1 MCVKTKSR
9 FLLFVLLLLFVSHR
23 TCFSIVGDTLLVGQ
37 SLPASETLISQ
48 NGTFELGFFKP
59 GTSVNIYLG
68 IWYKNFEDKA
78 TVWVANRESP
88 SNDPAS
94 SKLELSADGNLVLLM
109 NSTKTVWSTA
119 LASSMSNTST
129 AEAVLLDDG
138 NFVVRDGSNPST
150 IYWQSFDYP
159 TDTWLPG
166 GKLGINKHTGQV
178 QRLISWKNAEDPAPG
193 MFSYGMDPNG
203 SSQFFIEWNRSH
215 RYWSSGDWDGEIFAL
230 VPEMRL
236 NNILKFSHVSNE
248 NESYFT
254 YSLYNTSYLS
264 RFVIGVS
271 GQMQQLGWMEGK
283 WEWFLFWSQPKDQAG
298 VYGLCGA
305 FGVLHEN
312 SSSYNC
318 KCLQGSKPLVQNDWS
333 SGCVRKSP
341 LQCENKRSV
350 GKEDGFLKISNLTL
364 PANSKTYQKESA
376 ERCRLDCL
384 EICSCVAYAYNNNS
398 GCSLWEGDLINLQQN
413 SEVADDRAG
422 AEIYIRLAAS
432 ELELQIGNGSTRTG
446 NIKRTIRTTL
456 AVAILTTLITFG
468 LFMYFRCLRKGKLVH
483 RGKEY
488 TGHDLLLFDFDTDPS
503 STSKESSSVD
513 KRKNRWSKNMELPLF
528 SYESVSVAT
537 GQFSDK
543 LGEGGFGPVYKGKLP
558 TGLEIAV
565 KRLSE
570 RSGQG
575 LEEFRNETIL
585 IAKLQH
591 RNLVRLLG
599 SCIERD
605 EKMLIYEYMPNKSL
619 DFFLFDANRGQILDW
634 GTRIR
639 IIEGIAQGLL
649 YLHRYS
655 RLRIIHRDLKPSNIL
670 LDSEMNPK
678 ISDFGMARIFGGNE
692 TQANTKR
699 IVGTYGYMSPEYVME
714 GLFSI
719 KSDVFSFG
727 VLVLEI
733 VSGRK
738 NTSFYHSDSLN
749 LLGHAWKLW
758 NSNKALDLM
767 DPSLGDPP
775 STATL
780 LRFINIGLLCVQES
794 PADRPTMSDV
804 ISMIVNEHVALPEP
818 KQPAF
823 VAGRNVAEQRPLMRS
838 SGVPSANNMTITAI
852 DGR

>member
-1 MCVKTKSR
+1 MCVKTKPR

-37 SLPASETLISQ
+37 SLSASQTLISQ

-59 GTSVNIYLG
+59 GASLSIYLG
-68 IWYKNFEDKA
+68 IWYKNFENK
-78 TVWVANRESP
+78 TIVWVANRESP
-88 SNDPAS
+88 SDPAS
-94 SKLELSADGNLVLLM
+94 SKLELSADGNLVLLT
-109 NSTKTVWSTA
+109 NVTNTIWSTA
-119 LASSMSNTST
+119 PASSMSNTST

-138 NFVVRDGSNPST
+138 NFVVRDGSNPPT

-178 QRLISWKNAEDPAPG
+178 QRLISWKNSEDPAPG
-193 MFSYGMDPNG
+193 MFSFGIDPNG
-203 SSQFFIEWNRSH
+203 SSQLFIEWNRSH
-215 RYWSSGDWDGEIFAL
+215 RYWSSGVWDGKIFTL
-230 VPEMRL
+230 LPTMRL
-236 NNILKFSHVSNE
+236 NYIFNYSYVSNE

-254 YSLYNTSYLS
+254 FSVYNTSILS
-264 RFVIGVS
+264 RSVIDVP
-271 GQMQQLGWMEGK
+271 GQMQQFARLGDPS
-283 WEWFLFWSQPKDQAG
+283 WFRFWSLPAQAE

-305 FGVLHEN
+305 FGVMNEN
-312 SSSYNC
+312 SSSHYC
-318 KCLQGSKPLVQNDWS
+318 ECLVGFKPLVQNDWS
-333 SGCVRKSP
+333 SGCIRKFP
-341 LQCENKRSV
+341 LQCQNKKSI
-350 GKEDGFLKISNLTL
+350 GKQDGFLKMSILTL
-364 PANSKTYQKESA
+364 PANSKTYQKVSA
-376 ERCRLDCL
+376 ERCRLYCM
-384 EICSCVAYAYNNNS
+384 EICSCMAYADNNNS
-398 GCSLWEGDLINLQQN
+398 GCLLWEGDLVNLKQ
-413 SEVADDRAG
+413 SAIAAGRVIG

-432 ELELQIGNGSTRTG
+432 ELELQIGSGSIRTG
-446 NIKRTIRTTL
+446 NIKWKIRTTL
-456 AVAILTTLITFG
+456 AVAIPTTLITLG
-468 LFMYFRCLRKGKLVH
+468 LFMYFRCLCKGKFKH
-483 RGKEY
+483 KGKEY

-503 STSKESSSVD
+503 STNKESSSVD

-599 SCIERD
+599 SCIERN

-619 DFFLFDANRGQILDW
+619 DFLLFDANRGQILDW
-634 GTRIR
+634 GTRVR
-639 IIEGIAQGLL
+639 IIEGIAEGLL

-692 TQANTKR
+692 TQANTNR
-699 IVGTYGYMSPEYVME
+699 IVGTYGYMSPEYAME

-758 NSNKALDLM
+758 NSNKASDLM

-780 LRFINIGLLCVQES
+780 LRYINIGLLCVQES

-823 VAGRNVAEQRPLMRS
+823 VAGRNMAEQRPLMRS
-838 SGVPSANNMTITAI
+838 SANNMTITAI

>member
-1 MCVKTKSR
+1 MCVKTKPR

-23 TCFSIVGDTLLVGQ
+23 TCFSIVDDTLLVGE
-37 SLPASETLISQ
+37 SLSARETLISQ
-48 NGTFELGFFKP
+48 NGTFELGFFQP

-68 IWYKNFEDKA
+68 IWYKNFENKMI
-78 TVWVANRESP
+78 VWVANRESP

-94 SKLELSADGNLVLLM
+94 SKLELSADGNLVLLT
-109 NSTKTVWSTA
+109 NFSKTIWSTA

-178 QRLISWKNAEDPAPG
+178 RRLISWKNSEDPAPG
-193 MFSYGMDPNG
+193 MFSMGIDPTG
-203 SSQFFIEWNRSH
+203 SGQFFIEWNRSH
-215 RYWSSGDWDGEIFAL
+215 WYWSSGHWDGEIFAL
-230 VPEMRL
+230 VPELRS
-236 NNILKFSHVSNE
+236 NYIFNFSYVSNE
-248 NESYFT
+248 NESYLT
-254 YSLYNTSYLS
+254 YYLYNTSLPS
-264 RFVIGVS
+264 RFVIAVS
-271 GQMQQLGWMEGK
+271 GHIQQLSWMQDSYWG
-283 WEWFLFWSQPKDQAG
+283 WFLFWSQPKVQAD
-298 VYGLCGA
+298 VYGFCGA
-305 FGVLHEN
+305 FGVFNEN
-312 SSSYNC
+312 ISSFC
-318 KCLQGSKPLVQNDWS
+318 ECLYGFKPSVQNDWS

-341 LQCENKRSV
+341 LQCQNKRSV

-364 PANSKTYQKESA
+364 PANSKTYQKVSA
-376 ERCRLDCL
+376 ERCRLDCM
-384 EICSCVAYAYNNNS
+384 EICSCVAYADNNNS

-413 SEVADDRAG
+413 SGVADGRAG

-432 ELELQIGNGSTRTG
+432 ELELQTGNGSTGTG

-456 AVAILTTLITFG
+456 AVAIPTTLITFG
-468 LFMYFRCLRKGKLVH
+468 LFMYFRCLSKGKLIH

-503 STSKESSSVD
+503 STNKESSSVD
-513 KRKNRWSKNMELPLF
+513 NRKNRWSKNMELPLF

-558 TGLEIAV
+558 KGLEIAV

-619 DFFLFDANRGQILDW
+619 DFLLFDANRGQILDW

-678 ISDFGMARIFGGNE
+678 ISDFGMARIFRGNE
-692 TQANTKR
+692 TQANTNR
-699 IVGTYGYMSPEYVME
+699 IVGTYGYMSPEYAME

-733 VSGRK
+733 VSGKK

-767 DPSLGDPP
+767 DPILGDPP

-780 LRFINIGLLCVQES
+780 LRYINIGLLCVQES
-794 PADRPTMSDV
+794 PSDRPTMSDV
-804 ISMIVNEHVALPEP
+804 MSMIVNEHVALSEP

-823 VAGRNVAEQRPLMRS
+823 VAGRNMAEQRPLMRS